1 MSHTKK
7 FIQEISHK
15 EGHNGDINEEV
26 LKKAA
31 EIILDQIK
39 TAEILSKINHE
50 ALLSDTPEKE

>member
-7 FIQEISHK
+7 FIQEVSHK

-31 EIILDQIK
+31 EIILDKIK
-39 TAEILSKINHE
+39 TAEILNKVNHE